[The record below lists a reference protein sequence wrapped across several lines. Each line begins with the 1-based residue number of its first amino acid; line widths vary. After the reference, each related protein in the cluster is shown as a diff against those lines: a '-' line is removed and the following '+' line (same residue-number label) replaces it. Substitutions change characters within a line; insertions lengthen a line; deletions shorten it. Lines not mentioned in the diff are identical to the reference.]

1 MSDLEQRLAEDKAL
15 RDAALALFKAD
26 LALVRADLEERGI
39 GERIGSR
46 LGESTMDLLDDGI
59 DYAEENKGKVAAGVA
74 ALVLWFA
81 RRPILEALGR
91 LIGTDEDD
99 AEPREADSRSEHE

>member
-1 MSDLEQRLAEDKAL
+1 MSRIEDRLADDKAL

-26 LALVRADLEERGI
+26 LALVRADLAERGV
-39 GERIGSR
+39 GARVADR
-46 LGESTMDLLDDGI
+46 LGESAMDIVDEGI

-74 ALVLWFA
+74 AVVLWFA

-91 LIGTDEDD
+91 LIG
-99 AEPREADSRSEHE
+99 ANVA